1 MKHQSLFLLI
11 VAAVITLAC
20 IVFLEGPEVIGAM
33 CGAFLA
39 AASAYTALDLRAVVR
54 STKGLPE
61 GQYQAADLRKYYL
74 AIGMMAVLFVACLV
88 KQSIADVALDIALA
102 LLGPG
107 IVGLIAII
115 IGGLKCNKAET
126 GRGGAGEIAA
136 AESTAS

>member
-1 MKHQSLFLLI
+1 MKHQSLVLLV
-11 VAAVITLAC
+11 VAAFITLAC
-20 IVFLEGPEVIGAM
+20 VVFLGSAEVIGAM

-54 STKGLPE
+54 STKGLPD
-61 GQYQAADLRKYYL
+61 GQYQSADLGKYYL

-88 KQSIADVALDIALA
+88 KQSVAGIALDIALA

-126 GRGGAGEIAA
+126 GTTPTTSTGAGA
-136 AESTAS
+136 